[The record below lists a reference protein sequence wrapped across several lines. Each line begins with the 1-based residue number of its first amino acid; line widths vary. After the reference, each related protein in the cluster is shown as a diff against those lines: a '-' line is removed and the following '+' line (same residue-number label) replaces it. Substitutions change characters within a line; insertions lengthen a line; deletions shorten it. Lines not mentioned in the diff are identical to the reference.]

1 LRKGSPNCA
10 VDERIKPLPGEYVV
24 SKNYASSFF
33 GTDLDSYLRARGV
46 DTVVIVGATTSGC
59 VRASAVDSLQ
69 YAYHTIVVSDGVG
82 DRAQGPHE
90 ANLFDIDA
98 KYGDVIAG
106 AQVLDYMRGL
116 MGSGFSDAARDDFE
130 TWWNEGRKAQR

>member
-1 LRKGSPNCA
+1 
-10 VDERIKPLPGEYVV
+10 
-24 SKNYASSFF
+24 
-33 GTDLDSYLRARGV
+33 
-46 DTVVIVGATTSGC
+46 VVIVGATTSGC